1 MLNTCLIVATPQ
13 SSATEEI
20 RLYPFRRQCMLF
32 WQSGHYS
39 NHTVRRRD
47 MLRLL
52 VDLKQSAGAW
62 VNRYALEQQHVTLA
76 PKF

>member
-1 MLNTCLIVATPQ
+1 MLNTVIVLDTD
-13 SSATEEI
+13 STATEQI
-20 RLYPFRRQCMLF
+20 RLYPFRRQCMVF

-52 VDLKQSAGAW
+52 VNLKQSAGEW
-62 VNRYALEQQHVTLA
+62 VNRYALA
-76 PKF
+76 

>member
-52 VDLKQSAGAW
+52 VNLKQSAGEW
-62 VNRYALEQQHVTLA
+62 VNRYALA
-76 PKF
+76 

>member
-1 MLNTCLIVATPQ
+1 MLNTAIILDTD
-13 SSATEEI
+13 STATEQI
-20 RLYPFRRQCMLF
+20 RLYPFRRQCMVF

-52 VDLKQSAGAW
+52 VLSLIHISEPT
-62 VNRYALEQQHVTLA
+62 RRS
-76 PKF
+76 